1 MRLCTRVR
9 YIGQT
14 KHSNHSPHTWSTI
27 INNSTKKGK
36 NTSPKYNVQG
46 QSTAD
51 AITAIEK
58 RLAEM
63 AAPVGGKGLIPIT
76 LRLTVSKD
84 AHTNKH
90 LMPKQCQ
97 LVINYLT
104 ALGGSATIAE
114 INKLAEVAKG
124 AQAWGRNDGQP
135 YEQTPQKIIGHY
147 MAKLTGSADWSKSK
161 GRVKALSA

>member
-51 AITAIEK
+51 AMAAIEK

-63 AAPVGGKGLIPIT
+63 AAPVGGKGLIPIN
-76 LRLTVSKD
+76 LRLTVVD
-84 AHTNKH
+84 GAIDRAM
-90 LMPKQCQ
+90 LPKQVQ
-97 LVINYLT
+97 LVMNYID
-104 ALGGSATIAE
+104 ALGGTATIADV
-114 INKLAEVAKG
+114 NKVAEVAKG